1 MKFIAMLLYS
11 TFIFLASTAKLP
23 IITEGSNDTL
33 YHLVCNRSNIQQ
45 VFYYPIINGRVAG
58 DSVFNPLQ
66 IYLEQ
71 LTQAA
76 VDYMT
81 PMCARLNAS
90 SNEETNHEWFISNET
105 FSRPLLVRPQFYF
118 DCIGMFISGSTECIT
133 ILFSIFYQVSHGN
146 QSDEEIRYNRMKRYV
161 VANISSQIQIVETE
175 SEEGYQ

>member
-1 MKFIAMLLYS
+1 MLLYS

-33 YHLVCNRSNIQQ
+33 YHLVCNRSSIQQ

-66 IYLEQ
+66 IYLDQ

-81 PMCARLNAS
+81 PMCARLTAS

-118 DCIGMFISGSTECIT
+118 DCICMFNFTF
-133 ILFSIFYQVSHGN
+133 LRQLNALQFYFSYS
-146 QSDEEIRYNRMKRYV
+146 IR
-161 VANISSQIQIVETE
+161 
-175 SEEGYQ
+175 

>member
-118 DCIGMFISGSTECIT
+118 DCIGMFI
-133 ILFSIFYQVSHGN
+133 LHFWV
-146 QSDEEIRYNRMKRYV
+146 NRMHNNLIF
-161 VANISSQIQIVETE
+161 NILSGE
-175 SEEGYQ
+175 SWKSIG

>member
-1 MKFIAMLLYS
+1 MIFIAMLLYS

-66 IYLEQ
+66 IYLDQ
-71 LTQAA
+71 LTQTAI
-76 VDYMT
+76 DYMT

-105 FSRPLLVRPQFYF
+105 FSRPLLVRLQFFSIVSICLILCQLATFQFYF
-118 DCIGMFISGSTECIT
+118 
-133 ILFSIFYQVSHGN
+133 LFSL
-146 QSDEEIRYNRMKRYV
+146 R
-161 VANISSQIQIVETE
+161 
-175 SEEGYQ
+175 

>member
-1 MKFIAMLLYS
+1 MIFIAMLLYS

-23 IITEGSNDTL
+23 IITEGSNDTLL

-66 IYLEQ
+66 IYLDQ
-71 LTQAA
+71 LKQTAI
-76 VDYMT
+76 DYMT

-105 FSRPLLVRPQFYF
+105 FSRPLLVRLQFYF
-118 DCIGMFISGSTECIT
+118 NCIDMFNIYLIMSHLTVLCQLDT
-133 ILFSIFYQVSHGN
+133 FQFYFLFSL
-146 QSDEEIRYNRMKRYV
+146 R
-161 VANISSQIQIVETE
+161 
-175 SEEGYQ
+175 